1 MCYASAG
8 GSHDYWGGPGYD
20 ACRARIGPDFED
32 VFYKNNWAANV
43 KMHSVYMFY
52 GYVSSLLHP
61 SVSPSTPIYLYLI
74 ASGTNW
80 GGINYPGA
88 YTSYDYAAAIK
99 ETRVLWAKHDEM
111 KRQALFLRS
120 SPQFRKTDWVGDT
133 QAGPAAIP
141 GVTIT
146 STTSNDNSDTFAT
159 YLRNP
164 DSGTGFLIARHTNS
178 SALDSIAFRVA
189 LPSSQGTLD
198 LPQTFDAITL
208 DGRQSKVITTDYTFG
223 RTGRVQHTTAAIF
236 FAGVIGARD
245 VLFLTGDVGHTHEV
259 ALGLSGRGGRRASD
273 PHISYST
280 PNSNAQGQEGT
291 TTTTVT
297 VGAGLARG
305 LVTLWDSDAQL
316 VLFADPVTAAS
327 FWAPA
332 IRSRSPTVDTVPGL
346 ESFWQFGT
354 NETVLV
360 GGPYL
365 VRNATIEGGT
375 LALHGD
381 LNASVPLTVVGP
393 KEIDRVTW
401 NGVQVDVESD
411 GRGVLRGELR
421 LGDVVRRVR
430 VPKLGGWRYMDS
442 LPEVKKGFDDEG
454 WVVADHTE
462 TNITQGMLF
471 GDGRVLYGEF
481 GLLCRCG
488 D

>member
-1 MCYASAG
+1 MSTDASRFPPHFAV
-8 GSHDYWGGPGYD
+8 
-20 ACRARIGPDFED
+20 R
-32 VFYKNNWAANV
+32 
-43 KMHSVYMFY
+43 
-52 GYVSSLLHP
+52 
-61 SVSPSTPIYLYLI
+61 
-74 ASGTNW
+74 GTNW

-146 STTSNDNSDTFAT
+146 GNETFAT

-178 SALDSIAFRVA
+178 SALDSIAFRVT

-198 LPQTFDAITL
+198 LPQTFNAITL
-208 DGRQSKVITTDYTFG
+208 NGRQSKVIITDYTFG
-223 RTGRVQHTTAAIF
+223 RTGSVQHTTAAMF
-236 FAGVIGARD
+236 FAGAIGARD
-245 VLFLTGDVGHTHEV
+245 VLFLTGDVGQAHEV
-259 ALGLSGRGGRRASD
+259 ALGLSGRGGRRASS
-273 PHISYST
+273 PYISYST
-280 PNSNAQGQEGT
+280 PNSSAQGQEGT
-291 TTTTVT
+291 TTAVTVT
-297 VGAGLARG
+297 VRAGLARG
-305 LVTLWDSDAQL
+305 LVTLWDSDEQL
-316 VLFADPVTAAS
+316 VLFADPATAAS

-332 IRSRSPTVDTVPGL
+332 IRSPTVDTVPGL

-365 VRNATIEGGT
+365 VRNATIKGGGTT
-375 LALHGD
+375 LALRGD

-393 KEIDRVTW
+393 KEIDRMTW
-401 NGVQVDVESD
+401 NGAQVDVESD
-411 GRGVLRGELR
+411 GRGVLRGKLT
-421 LGDVVRRVR
+421 LGYVMRRVE
-430 VPKLGGWRYMDS
+430 VPELGGWRYMDS
-442 LPEVKKGFDDEG
+442 LPEVRKGFDDEG
-454 WVVADHTE
+454 WVIADHTE
-462 TNITQGMLF
+462 TNITQGILF

-481 GLLCRCG
+481 YELYLCCQRR